1 MANRVD
7 RVSASRAARA
17 FAAALCALCA
27 VGAAAGEPST
37 LQVPGQEPGKET
49 ATGQA
54 IGQAPVQPAGLAAEP
69 AAMAPST
76 QAEAP
81 IEEII
86 IRARAPRYVERTHR
100 DHIGRIWA
108 PVFIDGQGPFRLVL
122 DTGATRTAVVQRVVD
137 ALGASTDGQPE
148 MRLRGVTGTARV
160 PTIAVNRVEFGELR
174 VQTHRLPVLR
184 DAFGGADGVL
194 GTEGLA
200 GRRVYIDFMN
210 DLIYVSM
217 SHGERAPL
225 GYITV
230 PFNLAGGHLL
240 VTDARVGGIRAR
252 MIIDTGAQVSV
263 GNLALRDAL
272 RRRRAEHVEQHSI
285 EGVTLEEETTEQ
297 RVVPMIHIGDLQLS
311 MERMEFAD
319 VDIFKYWKMT
329 SEPTVLVGMDV
340 LGLLDKLVIDYN
352 RHELQVRLSDGHG
365 A

>member
-1 MANRVD
+1 MCGLWAC
-7 RVSASRAARA
+7 
-17 FAAALCALCA
+17 LA
-27 VGAAAGEPST
+27 VAGEVPT
-37 LQVPGQEPGKET
+37 LQVPGQEP
-49 ATGQA
+49 AA
-54 IGQAPVQPAGLAAEP
+54 AQAPGLP
-69 AAMAPST
+69 AAPAADATPLATDAP
-76 QAEAP
+76 AEAP
-81 IEEII
+81 LEEII
-86 IRARAPRYVERTHR
+86 IRARAPRFVERTHR

-108 PVFIDGQGPFRLVL
+108 PVYIDGQGPFRLVL
-122 DTGATRTAVVQRVVD
+122 DTGATRTAIVNRVVD
-137 ALGASTDGQPE
+137 ALGASTGGQPE
-148 MRLRGVTGTARV
+148 MRLRGVTGTSTV
-160 PTIAVNRVEFGELR
+160 PTIPVNRVEFGELR
-174 VQTHRLPVLR
+174 VQTRRLPVLR

-200 GRRVYIDFMN
+200 GRRVYIDFEN

-225 GYITV
+225 GYITI
-230 PFNLAGGHLL
+230 PFDLAGGHLL

-263 GNLALRDAL
+263 GNVALRDAL

-285 EGVTLEEETTEQ
+285 VGVTLDEESTEQ
-297 RVVPMIHIGDLQLS
+297 RAVPMIHIGDLQLS

-319 VDIFKYWKMT
+319 VEIFKFWHMT